1 MKNSAEL
8 AGICWGV
15 FSGFL
20 ALLIFPAGKRLLAK
34 SVSLSLSFYFSFSMQ
49 ESIVGKVLDLFA
61 SSLFT
66 EALMSQ

>member
-8 AGICWGV
+8 AGVCWGI

-20 ALLIFPAGKRLLAK
+20 ALLILAAGKRLLAN
-34 SVSLSLSFYFSFSMQ
+34 SVPLSLSFYFSLPMQ
-49 ESIVGKVLDLFA
+49 ESIVGAVLDLA
-61 SSLFT
+61 VSSLFG